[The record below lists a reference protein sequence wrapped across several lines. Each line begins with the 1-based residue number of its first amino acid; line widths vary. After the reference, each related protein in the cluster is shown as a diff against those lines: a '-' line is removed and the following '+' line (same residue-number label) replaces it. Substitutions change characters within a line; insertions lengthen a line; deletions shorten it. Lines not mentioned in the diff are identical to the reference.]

1 MDMNSIEI
9 AIKKFYK
16 NKTRD
21 KSHDWNHVLDVKNNS
36 LMLMKFRDFTE
47 EQINIVTTAALGHD
61 IWDHKYFDSDD
72 EINKLKSEFID
83 VLLDHNYTSGN
94 ILSIITIIDNISFSK
109 EYKLRNEKK
118 TIDLD
123 DDILIL
129 RNIVSDAD
137 KLESVGEKG
146 IKRMI
151 DYRIHKDNTHILED
165 VQQHFKNKLSL
176 LVKDNY
182 IITPYAKNL
191 AILRLRE
198 MENIINDNLI
208 LQDFINNYILYNYQ

>member
-1 MDMNSIEI
+1 MNSLEK

-16 NKTRD
+16 SRD

-36 LMLMKFRDFTE
+36 LLLMEFDDFTE
-47 EQINIVTTAALGHD
+47 DQINIVTTAALGHD

-72 EINKLKSEFID
+72 EINKLKSEFTD
-83 VLLDHNYTSGN
+83 VLLDHNYTTGN
-94 ILSIITIIDNISFSK
+94 ILSIISIIDNISFSK

-151 DYRIHKDNTHILED
+151 DYRIHKENTHILED

-191 AILRLRE
+191 AILKLKE
-198 MENIINDNLI
+198 MENIISDNLI

>member
-1 MDMNSIEI
+1 MNSVEK
-9 AIKKFYK
+9 AIKNFY
-16 NKTRD
+16 KTRD

-36 LMLMKFRDFTE
+36 LILMKFDYFTE

-72 EINKLKSEFID
+72 EINKLKSEFTN
-83 VLLDHNYTSGN
+83 VLLDHNYTKKT
-94 ILSIITIIDNISFSK
+94 ILSIIDIIDNISFSK
-109 EYKLRNEKK
+109 EYKLRNQKK

-123 DDILIL
+123 DDILVL

-137 KLESVGEKG
+137 KLESIGEKG

-151 DYRIHKDNTHILED
+151 DYGIYKDNTHIIED
-165 VQQHFKNKLSL
+165 VHQHFKNKLSL
-176 LVKDNY
+176 LVEDNY

-191 AILRLRE
+191 AILRLKE

>member
-9 AIKKFYK
+9 AIKKFY
-16 NKTRD
+16 KTRD

-36 LMLMKFRDFTE
+36 LMLMKFHDFTE

-83 VLLDHNYTSGN
+83 VLLDHNYTIGN

-182 IITPYAKNL
+182 IITPCAKNL

>member
-1 MDMNSIEI
+1 MDMNSLEI
-9 AIKKFYK
+9 AIKKFY
-16 NKTRD
+16 KTRD

>member
-1 MDMNSIEI
+1 MDMNSLEI
-9 AIKKFYK
+9 AIKKFY
-16 NKTRD
+16 KTRD

-36 LMLMKFRDFTE
+36 LMLMKFDDFTE

-72 EINKLKSEFID
+72 EINKLKSEFIN

-94 ILSIITIIDNISFSK
+94 ILSIISIIDNISFSK

>member
-9 AIKKFYK
+9 AIKKFY
-16 NKTRD
+16 KTRD

>member
-1 MDMNSIEI
+1 MNSLEN
-9 AIKKFYK
+9 AIKNFYK
-16 NKTRD
+16 SRD

-36 LMLMKFRDFTE
+36 LILMRFDDFTE
-47 EQINIVTTAALGHD
+47 EQINIVITAALGHD

-72 EINKLKSEFID
+72 EINKLKSEFTN
-83 VLLDHNYTSGN
+83 VLLDHSYTN
-94 ILSIITIIDNISFSK
+94 ETILSIIDIIDNISFSK
-109 EYKLRNEKK
+109 EYKLRNQEK

-123 DDILIL
+123 DEILIL

-137 KLESVGEKG
+137 KLESIGEKG

-151 DYRIHKDNTHILED
+151 DYRIHKDNTDILED
-165 VQQHFKNKLSL
+165 IQQHFKNKLCL

-191 AILRLRE
+191 AILSLKE

-208 LQDFINNYILYNYQ
+208 LQDFINNYILYNYK